1 RRTAQ
6 YDAAIAAWL
15 RSAQPAQAPKAP
27 EEFPHPLRLEAER
40 AQLLKY
46 GENPHQSAAFY
57 RLAGGPAIGLAAMRQ
72 RHGPEL
78 GYNNL
83 LDFSAAL
90 GLLLEFDEPAAVV
103 IKHTNPC
110 GAALGPTVGA
120 AMEKAKA
127 SDPVSIYGGIVGVN
141 RTLDMVVVQALAGMF
156 VEILFAPAYEPGAL
170 DELQRTKKKCRVFE
184 VPCDRRAL
192 PARLPEYRSVLGG
205 LLAQSTDQ
213 IDLDPDA
220 LKIVT
225 KRQPTP
231 AERHALSFAWRVAK
245 HAKSNAI
252 VLTTADQVIG
262 VGAGQMNRVDAAKLA
277 VMRAR
282 EVGLS
287 TEGTVC
293 ASDAFFPFR
302 DGLDVVAK
310 AGATAVIQPG
320 GSVRGGVAARFRRVG
335 APDPPGARRAPPA
348 RSRDPAAARRDAP
361 GARRRPRAG
370 GVRARPLRSAHGPD
384 RARPRRRQP
393 REGRRGDARDRPR
406 AADGA
411 AHRAG
416 GDVVRARQRVGR
428 RSCAVGR
435 RHRRLPACGR
445 HRPDL
450 RRRLEQPRPAAAS
463 HGTVRR
469 GARILRSRPRRGGG
483 LRRGRLQPRLAQRR
497 HRRRGRGDPLLS
509 PRAGR
514 VARLCRRPLQPGR
527 RAGAR
532 GPRRRGR
539 EALAALPRAGRRQPV
554 GEDRARPPGSRRA
567 AGRDER
573 VNVLVVG
580 GGGREHTLCWKLAQ
594 SPRLTRL
601 VAAPEGSKA
610 FAKRLMERAGI
621 PTARYATFSDAAR
634 ARAFCRELGV
644 PLVVKA
650 DGLAAG
656 KGAIVCATLA
666 EADVAIAR
674 CMERREFGAA
684 GATVVVEEFLGG
696 EEVSF
701 FALSNGT
708 ACVALS
714 AAQDHKTVF
723 DGDRGPNTG
732 GMGAFTPV
740 ASMDAALHARVMRE
754 IVEPTFAG
762 IAREGAPYRG

>member
-1 RRTAQ
+1 MKIRRALVSVHDKTGVVELARALAGFGVEILSTGGTAKLLREAGLAVRDVAEVTGFPEMMDGRVKTLHPKIHGGILARRDVPEHLAALDRHGIPPIDLVVVALYPFEQTVARSGVTAAEAIEQIDVGGPTMIRAAAKNQASVAVVTDPSQYGGVLDELKKNDGALSDATRQRLAQEAFRRTAQ

-15 RSAQPAQAPKAP
+15 SSEGAVQAPSDASP
-27 EEFPHPLRLEAER
+27 IGGAGEAGARSGNFPTRLRLEGER
-40 AQLLKY
+40 AASLKY

-120 AMEKAKA
+120 ALEKAKA

-141 RTLDMVVVQALAGMF
+141 RTLDMAVVQALAGIF

-213 IDLDPDA
+213 IDLDPGA

-231 AERHALSFAWRVAK
+231 AERHALSFAWRVGK

-282 EVGLS
+282 EVGLR

-320 GSVRGGVAARFRRVG
+320 GSVRDEDVI
-335 APDPPGARRAPPA
+335 
-348 RSRDPAAARRDAP
+348 AAADE
-361 GARRRPRAG
+361 
-370 GVRARPLRSAHGPD
+370 HGM
-384 RARPRRRQP
+384 AM
-393 REGRRGDARDRPR
+393 
-406 AADGA
+406 
-411 AHRAG
+411 
-416 GDVVRARQRVGR
+416 
-428 RSCAVGR
+428 
-435 RHRRLPACGR
+435 LF
-445 HRPDL
+445 
-450 RRRLEQPRPAAAS
+450 
-463 HGTVRR
+463 T
-469 GARILRSRPRRGGG
+469 G
-483 LRRGRLQPRLAQRR
+483 LRHFR
-497 HRRRGRGDPLLS
+497 H
-509 PRAGR
+509 
-514 VARLCRRPLQPGR
+514 
-527 RAGAR
+527 
-532 GPRRRGR
+532 
-539 EALAALPRAGRRQPV
+539 
-554 GEDRARPPGSRRA
+554 
-567 AGRDER
+567 
-573 VNVLVVG
+573 
-580 GGGREHTLCWKLAQ
+580 
-594 SPRLTRL
+594 
-601 VAAPEGSKA
+601 
-610 FAKRLMERAGI
+610 
-621 PTARYATFSDAAR
+621 
-634 ARAFCRELGV
+634 
-644 PLVVKA
+644 
-650 DGLAAG
+650 
-656 KGAIVCATLA
+656 
-666 EADVAIAR
+666 
-674 CMERREFGAA
+674 
-684 GATVVVEEFLGG
+684 
-696 EEVSF
+696 
-701 FALSNGT
+701 
-708 ACVALS
+708 
-714 AAQDHKTVF
+714 
-723 DGDRGPNTG
+723 
-732 GMGAFTPV
+732 
-740 ASMDAALHARVMRE
+740 
-754 IVEPTFAG
+754 
-762 IAREGAPYRG
+762 